1 MTKIIVFA
9 GSARKDSL
17 NKNLAKYGAKKL
29 KDLGIDA
36 TFIDLANYT
45 MPIYDGDLETAE
57 GLPENAQKLKNLF
70 MEHDGFL
77 IASPEYNGSFS
88 PLLKNVIDWVSRTPK
103 NDSPPLSAYKGKT
116 AGIFS
121 TSPGALGGLRGLVH
135 LRSLLGNIGVHVIP
149 NQAAI
154 GGGSEAFDDNGD
166 LINENHKNMVNAVL
180 EQLAESTNKLKG

>member
-9 GSARKDSL
+9 GSARKEST
-17 NKNLAKYGAKKL
+17 NKKLAKYGANKL
-29 KDLGIDA
+29 KEAGVEA
-36 TFIDLANYT
+36 TFIDLADYT
-45 MPIYDGDLETAE
+45 MPIYDGDLEDAE
-57 GLPENAQKLKNLF
+57 GLPENAQKLKKLF

-88 PLLKNVIDWVSRTPK
+88 PLLKNVIDWASRAPQ

-121 TSPGALGGLRGLVH
+121 TSPGGLGGLRGLVH

-154 GGGSEAFDDNGD
+154 GGGFEAFDDNGN
-166 LINENHKNMVNAVL
+166 LVNENHINMVNAVV
-180 EQLAESTNKLKG
+180 EQLAETTKKLKG